1 MNFITGA
8 GGFLQAVVFGYGGI
22 RLTLDQL
29 EIKPRGHLPNEAT
42 KLVFHGLKYQGTELD
57 LTIDNRMY
65 EIFVRAQ
72 HSDESAALVYEQGSN
87 RGSLKVNDR
96 LFFPADSRLII
107 RRSEALCPW

>member
-1 MNFITGA
+1 VNFITGA

-42 KLVFHGLKYQGTELD
+42 KLVFHGLKYQGTEID
-57 LTIDNRMY
+57 LTIDKEMY
-65 EIFVRAQ
+65 EIFIRTQ
-72 HSDESAALVYEQGSN
+72 YGDGSTSLVYEHGTN

-96 LFFPADSRLII
+96 LSFPADSRLII
-107 RRSEALCPW
+107 RRSEALCP

>member
-42 KLVFHGLKYQGTELD
+42 KIVFHGIKYQGAELD
-57 LTIDNRMY
+57 LTIDNDMY

-72 HSDESAALVYEQGSN
+72 QNDDSVSLSYEHGSN
-87 RGSLKVNDR
+87 RGSLKANDR
-96 LFFPADSRLII
+96 LSFPADSRLII
-107 RRSEALCPW
+107 RRSEALCP